1 MTPPSG
7 AILAKPMLKRAC
19 GCVQEFQ
26 YYEVDKYRAQRQA
39 KFESTRCPAC
49 AAKLIESQRIPSK
62 GEALSLLPT
71 GAKFTLE
78 RADDATWTGELT
90 GHGVTV
96 SAKDAAPQAIIGT
109 LAQQWAMQS
118 RQKNGPE

>member
-7 AILAKPMLKRAC
+7 AIIARPMIRRAC

-49 AAKLIESQRIPSK
+49 AAKLIESQRMPPK
-62 GEALSLLPT
+62 AEALASLPT
-71 GAKFTLE
+71 GANMMLVRLGDGTWAGRLTAE
-78 RADDATWTGELT
+78 GTTVESAATSVNGLT
-90 GHGVTV
+90 
-96 SAKDAAPQAIIGT
+96 AA
-109 LAQQWAMQS
+109 LAQQWSSQRRA
-118 RQKNGPE
+118 K